1 MLWKVRHLCLHLST
15 QAGVCNALG
24 AKYAKELGFSRVIL
38 ARETRLADIVEI
50 AKIIETEAFVQGAL
64 CTCFSGQCYLS
75 SFAGGNSG
83 NRGKCKQPCRK
94 RYKIDRAGFDEY
106 AYRISLSDLCVGE
119 DIQKLTEAGVSSFK
133 IEGRMR
139 RPEYVA
145 SAVAYYR
152 ALIDGKKAEA
162 ENKPFYRWPE
172 SVHQEPEQRK
182 RLRQAQAENFQVE
195 AVGKNGRKICRMKAA
210 SDPDFYFV
218 ALGICQCPEFKATHK
233 PCKHIYKIA
242 LNKGLIQAAPEG
254 EA

>member
-1 MLWKVRHLCLHLST
+1 M
-15 QAGVCNALG
+15 
-24 AKYAKELGFSRVIL
+24 
-38 ARETRLADIVEI
+38 
-50 AKIIETEAFVQGAL
+50 
-64 CTCFSGQCYLS
+64 
-75 SFAGGNSG
+75 
-83 NRGKCKQPCRK
+83 
-94 RYKIDRAGFDEY
+94 
-106 AYRISLSDLCVGE
+106 
-119 DIQKLTEAGVSSFK
+119 FK
-133 IEGRMR
+133 ILI
-139 RPEYVA
+139 A
-145 SAVAYYR
+145 
-152 ALIDGKKAEA
+152 ALIVFLLIWANRIRIYLKWQKKIEA
-162 ENKPFYRWPE
+162 ENKPFYRWPK

>member
-1 MLWKVRHLCLHLST
+1 M
-15 QAGVCNALG
+15 
-24 AKYAKELGFSRVIL
+24 
-38 ARETRLADIVEI
+38 
-50 AKIIETEAFVQGAL
+50 
-64 CTCFSGQCYLS
+64 
-75 SFAGGNSG
+75 
-83 NRGKCKQPCRK
+83 
-94 RYKIDRAGFDEY
+94 
-106 AYRISLSDLCVGE
+106 
-119 DIQKLTEAGVSSFK
+119 FK
-133 IEGRMR
+133 ILI
-139 RPEYVA
+139 A
-145 SAVAYYR
+145 
-152 ALIDGKKAEA
+152 ALIIFLLIWANKIRIYLKWQKKAEA
-162 ENKPFYRWPE
+162 ENKPFYRLPE